1 MSCPRIKICGF
12 TAAEDLRAALA
23 LGVDLVG
30 LNLARGPR
38 RLELDQA
45 VALARLVPP
54 GVGVVALF
62 VDADQGTVLAQAR
75 ALRATAVQLSGDEPA
90 AMAAALQRELPVIK
104 AWRVRNAADLAA
116 AAAYPA
122 DALLLDSHVPG
133 LAGGSGQ
140 AWDHQL
146 LVGRDLGRPLMIAGG
161 LRPNTVAAAVAA
173 LRPWA
178 VDVASGVEATPG
190 RKDPALMRAFI
201 SAARQAA

>member
-1 MSCPRIKICGF
+1 VSALRIKICGF
-12 TAAEDLRAALA
+12 TVAEDLRAALD
-23 LGVDLVG
+23 LGVDLIG

-38 RLELDQA
+38 RLELEQA

-62 VDADQGTVLAQAR
+62 VDADPTTVLAQAR
-75 ALRATAVQLSGDEPA
+75 ALRAAAVQLSGDEPPEQA
-90 AMAAALQRELPVIK
+90 EALRRELPVIK
-104 AWRVRNAADLAA
+104 AWRVRNASDLAA

-140 AWDHQL
+140 AWDHKL
-146 LVGRDLGRPLMIAGG
+146 LQGDDLGRPLMIAGG
-161 LRPNTVAAAVAA
+161 LRPDTVGAAVAA

-178 VDVASGVEATPG
+178 VDVASGVESAPG
-190 RKDPALMRAFI
+190 RKDSALMRAFI
-201 SAARQAA
+201 QAARQA